1 MAYGRPMSPPLVR
14 LNDFTSQWEIVSAD
28 VHAAVERVG
37 RSGWLILGSEVKA
50 FETDLAQASGLGHAV
65 GVASGLDAI
74 EIALRTLGLPPG
86 SKVLTTPLT
95 AFATT
100 LAIVRAGLVP
110 VYVDVDATGLV
121 DLAAAE
127 ALLAAQPDIR
137 AFVPVHLYGHALDG
151 ERLARIA
158 EKVPVLEDAA
168 QSILAKSR
176 GVPVGSFG
184 FAAAT
189 SFYPTK
195 NLGALGDGGAVLARD
210 EKVASACRVLRD
222 YGQRAKYVHDELGLN
237 SRLDELHAAIL
248 RTALL
253 PRLDAWTR
261 RRREVAAQYL
271 DGLRGAKG
279 VVLPPVPD
287 GSDSVW
293 HLFPTLVVG
302 DRAAAMKKLADLG
315 IQSAVHYPR
324 LAPHQ
329 PALVGIPF
337 EAPAMPL
344 AERFAAEELSLPIH
358 PLLTDAEVV
367 RVIDAV
373 KSL

>member
-14 LNDFTSQWEIVSAD
+14 LNDFTSQWEVVSAD

-37 RSGWLILGSEVKA
+37 RSGWLILGSEVKT
-50 FETDLAQASGLGHAV
+50 FEAELAQASGLGHAV

-86 SKVLTTPLT
+86 AKVLTTPLT

-110 VYVDVDATGLV
+110 VYVDVDASGLV
-121 DLAAAE
+121 DLGQAE
-127 ALLAAQPDIR
+127 ALLASRSDIA

-151 ERLARIA
+151 ERLSRIA
-158 EKVPVLEDAA
+158 AKVPVLEDAA
-168 QSILAKSR
+168 QAILAKSR
-176 GVPVGSFG
+176 GVPVGSVG
-184 FAAAT
+184 FATAT

-195 NLGALGDGGAVLARD
+195 NLGALGDGGAVLTRD
-210 EKVASACRVLRD
+210 AAVADGCRVLRD

-237 SRLDELHAAIL
+237 SRLDELHAGIL

-253 PRLDAWTR
+253 PRLAAWTA
-261 RRREVAAQYL
+261 RRREIAGVYL
-271 DGLRGAKG
+271 EGLRGAKG
-279 VVLPPVPD
+279 VKLPPVPD
-287 GSDSVW
+287 GSESVW
-293 HLFPTLVVG
+293 HLFPTVVQG

-329 PALVGIPF
+329 PALAQIPY
-337 EAPAMPL
+337 EAPALPVADEL
-344 AERFAAEELSLPIH
+344 AAQELSLPIH
-358 PLLTDAEVV
+358 PFLTDAEVA